1 MEKISIAIAT
11 YNGEK
16 YLSKLL
22 DSLLVQ
28 TVLPDEIIVS
38 DDCSKDNTVQILE
51 DYSKK
56 LPIRILSN
64 EINLGVNKNFEK
76 AVGMCSGD
84 YILICDQDDVW
95 FPNNIEEKIRILKK
109 LPEDQ
114 PALVTTQSIVTD
126 KNSRILQKAY
136 ASKDVS
142 DWRFLLTKCYQ
153 GTTMAFN
160 RMVLNAMPKHW
171 PEMFNEFPY
180 DYCIYLTALLSG
192 NVFAS
197 KEALMYY
204 RTHDN
209 NVSLKVSKV
218 KNFLKQLFPTH
229 KLYQDRI
236 SVSMTNNM
244 KWLVSA
250 IDEKMIISERKA
262 YFESI
267 FMCNKNCKI
276 NWIRFLRSENIPLSV
291 RIRSLFGSMIYF
303 FKDL

>member
-1 MEKISIAIAT
+1 
-11 YNGEK
+11 
-16 YLSKLL
+16 
-22 DSLLVQ
+22 
-28 TVLPDEIIVS
+28 
-38 DDCSKDNTVQILE
+38 
-51 DYSKK
+51 
-56 LPIRILSN
+56 
-64 EINLGVNKNFEK
+64 
-76 AVGMCSGD
+76 
-84 YILICDQDDVW
+84 
-95 FPNNIEEKIRILKK
+95 
-109 LPEDQ
+109 
-114 PALVTTQSIVTD
+114 
-126 KNSRILQKAY
+126 
-136 ASKDVS
+136 
-142 DWRFLLTKCYQ
+142 
-153 GTTMAFN
+153 MAFN

-276 NWIRFLRSENIPLSV
+276 NWIRFLGSENIPLSV

>member
-16 YLSKLL
+16 YLSELL
-22 DSLLVQ
+22 DSILAQ

-38 DDCSKDNTVQILE
+38 DDCSKDNTIRILK

-56 LPIRILSN
+56 LPIRVFSN
-64 EINLGVNKNFEK
+64 EINLGVNKNFEN
-76 AVGMCSGD
+76 AVKKCSGD

-95 FPNNIEEKIRILKK
+95 LTNNIEEKIRILKK
-109 LPEDQ
+109 LPKNQ

-136 ASKDVS
+136 ASKDVG

-153 GTTMAFN
+153 GATMAFN
-160 RMVLNAMPKHW
+160 RMVLNAMPEHW
-171 PEMFNEFPY
+171 PEMFDEFPY

-192 NVFAS
+192 NVYAS

-218 KNFLKQLFPTH
+218 KNFLKQIFPTH

-236 SVSMTNNM
+236 SVSMMNNI

-250 IDEKMIISERKA
+250 IDEKMIISERMA
-262 YFESI
+262 CFEAISK
-267 FMCNKNCKI
+267 CNKNCKI
-276 NWIRFLRSENIPLSV
+276 NWIRFLKTENIPLS
-291 RIRSLFGSMIYF
+291 IRFQSLWGSMVYF
-303 FKDL
+303 LKEL